1 MTYEMKAQARTLFEK
16 LFPERQIY
24 HRSGGSVRYVSVSP
38 MQQALFAG
46 GATLLVGWGL
56 FASASVILRGPTMNF
71 QTDAAERKVARLER
85 WLQMSRAKEAAA
97 LSLLEEKTNA
107 FTEATRDFESRHATL
122 KSLLSALKGRDA
134 DDQMALQANGQA
146 ILVDSTIEEAD
157 ARQSRSSA
165 PITATVEVA
174 GFRAQIDKLRQEQTA
189 FLDEAEDRAVERA
202 EQMRGVLRLTGVS
215 VGHVMD
221 QVNYSGGP
229 FVEVGPSSDTTLN
242 FDGLTEGEEF
252 SLRVREVAARLEE
265 AKLFEDL
272 IHALPLGAPVAK
284 GVEYRET
291 SGYGKRRDP
300 FTGRLAWHS
309 GFDMAAFRNAP
320 VVASAPGTVTYAG
333 RKAGYGR
340 VVEVDH
346 GFGFKTRYGH
356 LASISVKKGDVVTIG
371 HKVGGMG
378 TTGRST
384 GVHLHYEV
392 HFRGKTYDPKT
403 FLRAGR
409 HVHEG

>member
-1 MTYEMKAQARTLFEK
+1 M
-16 LFPERQIY
+16 
-24 HRSGGSVRYVSVSP
+24 RYVSVSP

-46 GATLLVGWGL
+46 GATLLVGWGM
-56 FASASVILRGPTMNF
+56 FATASVVLRGPSMNL
-71 QTDAAERKVARLER
+71 QSDAADRKVARLER

-97 LSLLEEKTNA
+97 LSLLEEKTIA
-107 FTEATRDFESRHATL
+107 FTEATHEFERRHATL
-122 KSLLSALKGRDA
+122 KSLLSALKGHEA
-134 DDQMALQANGQA
+134 GEEMALQGNGQA
-146 ILVDSTIEEAD
+146 ILVDSTVEEAD
-157 ARQSRSSA
+157 ARQSRSSG
-165 PITATVEVA
+165 PITASVEVA
-174 GFRAQIDKLRQEQTA
+174 GFRAQIDRLRHEQTA
-189 FLDEAEDRAVERA
+189 FLDEAEDRAVERS
-202 EQMRGVLRLTGVS
+202 EQLRGVLRLTGVG
-215 VGHVMD
+215 VGRVMD
-221 QVNYSGGP
+221 QTTFAGGP
-229 FVEVGPSSDTTLN
+229 LVEVGPDSNQSLTLN
-242 FDGLTEGEEF
+242 GDTEGEEF
-252 SLRVREVAARLEE
+252 SLRVHEVAARLDE

-272 IHALPLGAPVAK
+272 IHALPLGAPV

-291 SGYGKRRDP
+291 SGFGKRRDP

-320 VVASAPGTVTYAG
+320 VVASAPGTVTFAG

-340 VVEVDH
+340 AVEVDH

-356 LASISVKKGDVVTIG
+356 LASINVKKGEVVTIG
-371 HKVGGMG
+371 EKLGGMG

-392 HFRGKTYDPKT
+392 HFRGKTYDPQK